1 MNILQAAILG
11 LVQGLG
17 EFLPISS
24 SGHLLLSRILMG
36 FTIDETGAYHMLDIL
51 LHVGTLIPVLIVFW
65 KDWWAILKNPF
76 KSKTLLLLFIASLPT
91 LLFKVVFDDFITSCE
106 TGWFLG
112 ASFLL
117 TGFFLLLAETL
128 SAHRKQYADQPNFK
142 HAIIMGCMQ
151 GVALLPGVSRSGST
165 LAGGLLSGLNRKS
178 AAKFSFMMS
187 APAIVGALIIDG
199 KTAIEEGWVQDLT
212 GGHPRGGNQRLY
224 RYPFHAQPHQ
234 PCQPELVRAVCGD
247 SGCADSGTSADWL
260 SGNGAVRHSGHVW
273 CGDEHASV
281 LECVTIAWA
290 VRLWGGQPFL
300 PLAIRGAKCYN
311 RIDICTLAW
320 LCCAERTIA
329 PDANVSP
336 ADLSPARTWAAD
348 HQRRGRNAEPH
359 PRPQREPV

>member
-117 TGFFLLLAETL
+117 TGFFPPAGGNAERTPQAVRRPAEL
-128 SAHRKQYADQPNFK
+128 QSTPSSWAVCRAWRCCRAFPAAARRWRAVF
-142 HAIIMGCMQ
+142 
-151 GVALLPGVSRSGST
+151 SRSEPQERGEVLLHDERPRDCRRT
-165 LAGGLLSGLNRKS
+165 HHRRQNRNRRGLGAG
-178 AAKFSFMMS
+178 F
-187 APAIVGALIIDG
+187 GARAD
-199 KTAIEEGWVQDLT
+199 A
-212 GGHPRGGNQRLY
+212 GGHPRGGSQRLY
-224 RYPFHAQPHQ
+224 RHPLHAQPHQ
-234 PCQPELVRAVCGD
+234 PCQA
-247 SGCADSGTSADWL
+247 
-260 SGNGAVRHSGHVW
+260 
-273 CGDEHASV
+273 
-281 LECVTIAWA
+281 
-290 VRLWGGQPFL
+290 
-300 PLAIRGAKCYN
+300 
-311 RIDICTLAW
+311 
-320 LCCAERTIA
+320 
-329 PDANVSP
+329 
-336 ADLSPARTWAAD
+336 
-348 HQRRGRNAEPH
+348 
-359 PRPQREPV
+359 